1 MQQPSAISKRIV
13 LIQIQSLTDP
23 IGLPLKNRKIM
34 ADDLGK
40 RLELYVWIP
49 DYFAGKR
56 WCEFFVMRL
65 GQAICQFINFQEIRE
80 DWSS

>member
-1 MQQPSAISKRIV
+1 
-13 LIQIQSLTDP
+13 
-23 IGLPLKNRKIM
+23 M

-40 RLELYVWIP
+40 RLEFYVWIP

-65 GQAICQFINFQEIRE
+65 GQATVQFQSIRHFH
-80 DWSS
+80 DFSTFSKNLKKSDKSRKN

>member
-1 MQQPSAISKRIV
+1 M
-13 LIQIQSLTDP
+13 
-23 IGLPLKNRKIM
+23 
-34 ADDLGK
+34 
-40 RLELYVWIP
+40 RLEFYVWIP

-80 DWSS
+80 DWSVEYVTVDVLDSKLPVSQI